1 MKQSLQEWRANSVW
15 RHRDLWVVGPARALS
30 VMGDGIALIAL
41 LLRVHDSGG
50 GPRDITL
57 LLMSAAVP
65 TVLLAPW
72 SGRLADRLDS
82 RLLTAGS
89 ALLQTVVCVALA
101 FTWSLWLVYPL
112 VMALQAGQA
121 VAYPTWGALVP
132 RIVGEAEIGR
142 ATGSLSALMTVGAVA
157 GPALGGLLTGIG
169 GGARLPLLVDAATFG
184 VLAVAAL
191 VVRTRRGGAASA
203 VTGDQPAPRALDGLR
218 LLRRDSV
225 LGPIF
230 AALMGY
236 VVVGEATNVVEVF
249 LVRDVLHGSATQ
261 YGLVGMGAG
270 AGIVVGSLLG
280 GRDATLAGRVR
291 WVVLAAAA
299 QALMI
304 LVAGLSPSLLV
315 LAGAW
320 LALGVANGM
329 LNTAT
334 TTLLM
339 IRTPEA
345 SRGQVIAAA
354 MGASR
359 AFSIAAL
366 ALGGVVGTVLGPRT
380 TFVVAGACALAVS
393 LVLAWAVRWAWRR
406 PEPHAP
412 AFRSAV
418 SVGAPTVGGC
428 QTTAA
433 PSPIAPACCRRAG
446 RRDRRTHR
454 RGPG

>member
-1 MKQSLQEWRANSVW
+1 MW

-30 VMGDGIALIAL
+30 VMGDEIALVAL

-50 GPRDITL
+50 GPRGITL

-82 RLLTAGS
+82 RLLAAGS
-89 ALLQTVVCVALA
+89 ALLQMVVCVALA
-101 FTWSLWLVYPL
+101 FTSSLWLVYPL

-121 VAYPTWGALVP
+121 VAGPTWGALVP

-191 VVRTRRGGAASA
+191 AVRTRRGGAASS

-218 LLRRDSV
+218 LLRRDAV
-225 LGPIF
+225 LWPVF

-280 GRDATLAGRVR
+280 GRDTTLAGRVR

-320 LALGVANGM
+320 LALGVANGV
-329 LNTAT
+329 LNSAT

-366 ALGGVVGTVLGPRT
+366 ALGGAVGTMLGPRM

-393 LVLAWAVRWAWRR
+393 LVLARAVRWAWRG
-406 PEPHAP
+406 PEPDAP
-412 AFRSAV
+412 PLRSAV
-418 SVGAPTVGGC
+418 SAGAPTVGAC
-428 QTTAA
+428 RTTAA
-433 PSPIAPACCRRAG
+433 PSPIAPACCRRAR